1 MPVVHHYPAC
11 GTCRKALAWLDAEGH
26 THTRVDIVATPPAAP
41 VLAAAIRSSGLPLTR
56 FFNTAGESYRAGDW
70 KSRVGALTVASAADA
85 LAADGKLIK
94 RPLVLFED
102 GRVLVGFDAAAWAA
116 AFAGSPR

>member
-70 KSRVGALTVASAADA
+70 KSRVGALTVAATARAMHSA
-85 LAADGKLIK
+85 GKA
-94 RPLVLFED
+94 E
-102 GRVLVGFDAAAWAA
+102 
-116 AFAGSPR
+116 

>member
-11 GTCRKALAWLDAEGH
+11 GTCRKALAWLDAGGH
-26 THTRVDIVATPPAAP
+26 AHTRVDIVAAPPAAQ
-41 VLAAAIRSSGLPLTR
+41 VLEAAIRASGLPLTR
-56 FFNTAGESYRAGDW
+56 FFNTAGESYRTGAW
-70 KSRVGALTVASAADA
+70 KSRVGGLTVEAAAAA

-94 RPLVLFED
+94 RPLVLFAD
-102 GRVLVGFDAAAWAA
+102 GRALVGFDAAAWAE